1 MQLAQLVNGN
11 FAFGEYLHTLRLAS
25 ELADLRVADANPI
38 RAITHEAG
46 REYVALRTL
55 QALGA
60 SGSILQIAK
69 SKDRAFCLRRGTI
82 EKLKR
87 GEMPF

>member
-38 RAITHEAG
+38 RATTHEAG
-46 REYVALRTL
+46 
-55 QALGA
+55 
-60 SGSILQIAK
+60 
-69 SKDRAFCLRRGTI
+69 
-82 EKLKR
+82 
-87 GEMPF
+87 